1 MDRTKV
7 VAVFVLSGLL
17 AGCSKEPR
25 IVIGAKNFT
34 EQNILGEIVAQQVE
48 RQLHLKVQRR
58 FGLGGTL
65 LAQQAMLSGDLD
77 IYPEYTGTAF
87 TNVLKKTPVA
97 GTQSEPGAVLSE
109 VRSGYAGWKLE
120 WLDPLGFNNSFAVA
134 VRGDDARNRHLE
146 TISDAARDAAG
157 FALGVGYEFLS
168 RQDGLPMLASS
179 YGFRWKGSPRSM
191 DLGLI
196 YEALRQ
202 KQVDMIVAS
211 ATDGMLSVL
220 DTKVLRDDKGIFPP
234 YEACLVVRSGALAA
248 TPGLKE
254 ALAILSGKISPE
266 SVRKMNYDVDGR
278 HRAAAD
284 VAREFLV
291 SLGQR

>member
-7 VAVFVLSGLL
+7 VAVFVLSAWL
-17 AGCSKEPR
+17 AGCSKQPK
-25 IVIGAKNFT
+25 IVVGAKNFT

-48 RQLHLKVQRR
+48 RQLHIPVERR

-65 LAQQAMLSGDLD
+65 LAQQAMRSGDLD

-87 TNVLKKTPVA
+87 ANVLKKNPTGPNGTDPAEVLALVRA
-97 GTQSEPGAVLSE
+97 GYEKW
-109 VRSGYAGWKLE
+109 RLE

-134 VRGDDARNRHLE
+134 VRGEDARSRHLE
-146 TISDAARDAAG
+146 TISDAAHDPGGLAI
-157 FALGVGYEFLS
+157 GVGYEFLG
-168 RQDGLPMLASS
+168 RQDGLPLLTQS

-202 KQVDMIVAS
+202 KQVDVIVAS

-220 DTKVLRDDKGIFPP
+220 DTKVLQDDKHIFPP
-234 YEACLVVRSGALAA
+234 YEACLVTRGAALEA
-248 TPGLKE
+248 TPGLRE
-254 ALAILSGKISPE
+254 ALTALSGKISPDAM
-266 SVRKMNYDVDGR
+266 RKMNYEVDGK
-278 HRAAAD
+278 HRTAAD
-284 VAREFLV
+284 VAREFLDA
-291 SLGQR
+291 RK

>member
-7 VAVFVLSGLL
+7 VAVFVLTAVL
-17 AGCSKEPR
+17 AGCSKQPK
-25 IVIGAKNFT
+25 IVVGAKNFT

-48 RQLHLKVQRR
+48 RRLHIKVERR

-87 TNVLKKTPVA
+87 TNVLKKTPSA
-97 GTQSEPGAVLSE
+97 GADFDPAQVLAQ
-109 VRSGYAGWKLE
+109 VRAGYAGWKLE
-120 WLDPLGFNNSFAVA
+120 WLDPLGFNNSFAVV

-146 TISDAARDAAG
+146 TISDAAHDKAG

-168 RQDGLPMLASS
+168 RQDGLPLLTSS
-179 YGFRWKGSPRSM
+179 YGFTWKGTPRSM

-202 KQVDMIVAS
+202 KQVDLIVAS
-211 ATDGMLSVL
+211 DTDGMLSVL
-220 DTKVLRDDKGIFPP
+220 DTKVLRDDRRIFPP
-234 YEACLVVRSGALAA
+234 YEACLVVREAALAA
-248 TPGLKE
+248 TPGLRE
-254 ALAILSGKISPE
+254 ALAELSGKIGPE
-266 SVRKMNYDVDGR
+266 TMRRLNYEVDGK
-278 HRAAAD
+278 HRSAAD
-284 VAREFLV
+284 VGREL
-291 SLGQR
+291 LGK

>member
-7 VAVFVLSGLL
+7 VAVFVLSALMV
-17 AGCSKEPR
+17 GCSKEPR

-77 IYPEYTGTAF
+77 LYPEYTGTAF
-87 TNVLKKTPVA
+87 TNVLKKAPVEGDNA
-97 GTQSEPGAVLSE
+97 ASVLSE
-109 VRSGYAGWKLE
+109 VRRGYAGWKLE

-134 VRGDDARNRHLE
+134 VRGEDARNRHLE
-146 TISDAARDAAG
+146 TISDAASDAGG

-168 RQDGLPMLASS
+168 RQDGLPLLASS
-179 YGFRWKGSPRSM
+179 YGFRWKGSPKSM

-220 DTKVLRDDKGIFPP
+220 DTKVLRDDRGIFPP
-234 YEACLVVRSGALAA
+234 YEACLVVRSAALAA

-254 ALAILSGKISPE
+254 ALARLSGKISPE
-266 SVRKMNYDVDGR
+266 NKRKLNYEVDGK
-278 HRAAAD
+278 HRSAAD
-284 VAREFLV
+284 VAREFLD
-291 SLGQR
+291 SRK